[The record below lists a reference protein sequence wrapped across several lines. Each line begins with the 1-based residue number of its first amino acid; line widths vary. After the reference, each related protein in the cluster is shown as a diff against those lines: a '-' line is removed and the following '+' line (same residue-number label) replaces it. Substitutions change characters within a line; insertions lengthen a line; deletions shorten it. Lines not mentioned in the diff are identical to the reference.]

1 MGRRFIDL
9 GPANLNSLLEIDK
22 NLKKKRETGIAKDE
36 KIDHKETLD
45 T

>member
-9 GPANLNSLLEIDK
+9 GPSNVNSLLEIKK
-22 NLKKKRETGIAKDE
+22 NLKKKREIGIAKDE
-36 KIDHKETLD
+36 NGNQEEILD